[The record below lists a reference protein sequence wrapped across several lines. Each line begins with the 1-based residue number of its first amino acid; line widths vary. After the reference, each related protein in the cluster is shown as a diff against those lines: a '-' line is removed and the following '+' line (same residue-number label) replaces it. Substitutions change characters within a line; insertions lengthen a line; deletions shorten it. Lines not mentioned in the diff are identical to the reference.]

1 MSNKYCVNINGTD
14 VWMSPEQSDT
24 IAVLQES
31 RKGGFARIYGYVAE
45 SGRTSPTV
53 YDATVTT
60 RFSYSNLIQR
70 QREAIEAITVHD
82 IMDRAKGVEKLA
94 NLPLS
99 KVETILNERKAKE
112 IASFD
117 KTLSGDRDDAHRAA
131 HDRCYLHVADGVSI
145 HYLTEKNEEGIKV
158 PVLLNGN
165 PIADSI
171 MLNVLEVSRNIRE
184 PGEYKVVNSGAPVL
198 VSKIIK
204 SILKER
210 GVRSMKR
217 VSLKEGKFERV
228 SIDGDVILS
237 EDVASLIS

>member
-1 MSNKYCVNINGTD
+1 MSKYLVNVNGTN
-14 VWMSPEQSDT
+14 VMMTPEQADT

-45 SGRTSPTV
+45 SGRTVPTV

-60 RFSYSNLIQR
+60 RFSYTNLIER
-70 QREAIEAITVHD
+70 QREAIEAITVQD
-82 IMDRAKGVEKLA
+82 IMDRAKGLEKLA

-145 HYLTEKNEEGIKV
+145 HYLTEKNGEGIKV
-158 PVLLNGN
+158 PVLVNGN
-165 PIADSI
+165 PIAESI

-210 GVRSMKR
+210 GVRAMKR